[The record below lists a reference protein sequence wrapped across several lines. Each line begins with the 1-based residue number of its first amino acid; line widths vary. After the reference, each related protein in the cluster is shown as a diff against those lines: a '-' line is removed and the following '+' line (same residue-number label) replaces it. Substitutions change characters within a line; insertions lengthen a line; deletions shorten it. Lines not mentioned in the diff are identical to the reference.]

1 MSTEHTDSPLPLRRV
16 QTPIRI
22 RVREFL
28 RGPVQVFIWTAMGLF
43 AVWLSGV
50 TQAPG
55 QFPGVVM
62 PVEANLGFSRD
73 GVVAEVAVEPG
84 EVVARGTLLGRL
96 DDAELLARIAVAETS
111 VATVAAE
118 LDSVARRHEMRK
130 AERALEHRLSEENQS
145 LDREANEVRWLD
157 SMARLRIEAQ
167 DRRLEVVA
175 LEGELATMRLEVE
188 LVALRLT
195 RARQL
200 ADLNVGQ
207 QAEVEDLELQEQAA
221 RQEIAAAEASLEA
234 NRAGAADLER
244 RLEEAPP
251 ATGDTQQAPEEV
263 GERMVFETAAQD
275 AALAEL
281 RVIESRLDLSRAE
294 IAALQVEAQALVL
307 RSTIEGRVT
316 AVEAMPGQAVLAGA
330 VVVRVHSQDAEVIT
344 TFLAEPISPD
354 EVLPETMSVGRAS
367 APEVTAEARVIGHG
381 PGVEMLPARLWAHPE
396 RPVYGRTLLLAPP
409 ADLRLV
415 PGEEVR
421 AELP

>member
-1 MSTEHTDSPLPLRRV
+1 MSPESTNPTQPLRRV
-16 QTPIRI
+16 RTPIRI
-22 RVREFL
+22 RLKDFL
-28 RGPVQVFIWTAMGLF
+28 RGPLQVSIWTAMGLF

-55 QFPGVVM
+55 RFPGVVM
-62 PVEANLGFSRD
+62 PVEANLGFTRD
-73 GVVAEVAVEPG
+73 GIVAEVAVEPG
-84 EVVARGTLLGRL
+84 AVVTRGALLGRL
-96 DDAELLARIAVAETS
+96 DDAELLARIAVAETG

-118 LDSVARRHEMRK
+118 LASVAQRHEMRK
-130 AERALEHRLSEENQS
+130 AERALEYRLSEENQS
-145 LDREANEVRWLD
+145 LDREANEVRRLD

-175 LEGELATMRLEVE
+175 LEGELATMRLEME

-207 QAEVEDLELQEQAA
+207 QAEVDDLELQEQAA

-244 RLEEAPP
+244 RIEEARS
-251 ATGDTQQAPEEV
+251 ATGDTQQAPEEI
-263 GERMVFETAAQD
+263 GERAVFETAAQD
-275 AALAEL
+275 AALAEM

-307 RSTIEGRVT
+307 RSTIDGRVT

-330 VVVRVHSQDAEVIT
+330 VVVRVHSEQAELIT
-344 TFLAEPISPD
+344 AFLAEPISPD

-367 APEVTAEARVIGHG
+367 APDVTSEARVIGHG
-381 PGVEMLPARLWAHPE
+381 PGVELLPARLWAHPE
-396 RPVYGRTLLLAPP
+396 RPAYGRTLLLASP

-415 PGEEVR
+415 PGEEVL